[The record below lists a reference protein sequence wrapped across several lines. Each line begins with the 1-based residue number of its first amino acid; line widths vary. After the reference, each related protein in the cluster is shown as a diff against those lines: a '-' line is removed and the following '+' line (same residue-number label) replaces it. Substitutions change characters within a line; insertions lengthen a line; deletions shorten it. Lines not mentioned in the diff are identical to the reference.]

1 MAKGVKIKTVK
12 NKIPEMVK
20 ALEAINGRKIEV
32 GVFDGEN
39 AWLAGIH
46 EYGCEIRP
54 KNAKYL
60 TVPVSPKAKGK
71 KAGDFNDLYF
81 IEDKDGDKFLARDKG
96 KNEIEILFWLTD
108 YVKIP
113 ERSFLRTGFDKN
125 IDSVNKTVDKMMKSL
140 LNGNLSEDEFCNII
154 GQTLSS
160 KIKTYARDLS
170 SPANA
175 RVTTEVKGSS
185 NPLVDTGQMIRS
197 ITWRVED

>member
-12 NKIPEMVK
+12 NVLPEMTK
-20 ALEAINGRKIEV
+20 SLEAINGKKIEV
-32 GVFDGEN
+32 GSFEGEN
-39 AWLAGIH
+39 AWLASIH
-46 EYGCEIRP
+46 EYGCDIRP

-60 TVPVSPKAKGK
+60 TVPVSPKARGK
-71 KAGDFNDLYF
+71 SAGDFNDLYF

-96 KNEIEILFWLTD
+96 KNEIEILYWLTD
-108 YVKIP
+108 HVKIP

-125 IDSVNKTVDKMMKSL
+125 IDRVNKTIDKMLNSL
-140 LNGNLSEDEFCNII
+140 LNGNLSEDDFCDVI

-160 KIKTYARDLS
+160 KIKTYARDLKT
-170 SPANA
+170 PANA
-175 RVTTEVKGSS
+175 RVTTEVKGTN